1 MLHFLSRV
9 MDLLL
14 FWRSKGSKT
23 RIPNWLKGYQYS
35 LSVSEQNAANKVIS
49 YAKKHKLDSADMKSI
64 FKFEL
69 EYEAKKLTA
78 QHNFPHM
85 PVIMKEDIHK
95 AKENKYKQIREVLG
109 DELYHKYKTHRGH
122 EKKRRN

>member
-1 MLHFLSRV
+1 MLYFLSRV

-69 EYEAKKLTA
+69 EYEAKFLKGNGGAKSDLFRLIEA
-78 QHNFPHM
+78 YIKISFLKHCDQH
-85 PVIMKEDIHK
+85 
-95 AKENKYKQIREVLG
+95 L
-109 DELYHKYKTHRGH
+109 
-122 EKKRRN
+122 